1 MGDLASR
8 IMEELTCKT
17 AFTIP
22 VFGGIPIAE
31 SVAVSWIIMGVLVVL
46 SILLTRHLRVTEPTR
61 RQVALETA
69 VTGLEHIF
77 DGILGEKGRR
87 YVPYMV
93 TVLLYIGVSNIIG
106 LFGLK
111 PPTKDLNVTAA
122 LALMSIILVETS
134 GIRSKGLKGWL
145 KSFADPSPVIAPMN
159 LLGVIIR
166 PLSLCMRL
174 FGNVLGAFVI
184 MELIKQL
191 LPVALPVPFSLYFD
205 IFDGLLQAYVFTF
218 LTSMFIQEKIN

>member
-46 SILLTRHLRVTEPTR
+46 SIVLTRHLRVTEPTR

-69 VTGLEHIF
+69 ITGLEHIF
-77 DGILGEKGRR
+77 DGILGEKGQR

-159 LLGVIIR
+159 LLEVIIR

>member
-46 SILLTRHLRVTEPTR
+46 SIVLTRHLRVTEPTR

-145 KSFADPSPVIAPMN
+145 KSFEDPSPVIAPMN
-159 LLGVIIR
+159 LLEVIIR

>member
-1 MGDLASR
+1 
-8 IMEELTCKT
+8 MEELTCKT

-46 SILLTRHLRVTEPTR
+46 SIVLTRHLRGAEPTR
-61 RQVALETA
+61 REVALETA

-159 LLGVIIR
+159 LLEVIIR

>member
-22 VFGGIPIAE
+22 VFGGISIAE

-46 SILLTRHLRVTEPTR
+46 SIVLTRHLRVTEPTR

-159 LLGVIIR
+159 LLEVIIR

>member
-46 SILLTRHLRVTEPTR
+46 SIVLTRHLRVTEPTR

-145 KSFADPSPVIAPMN
+145 KSFADPSPVIAPM
-159 LLGVIIR
+159 IIR

>member
-46 SILLTRHLRVTEPTR
+46 SIVLTRHLRVTEPTR

-122 LALMSIILVETS
+122 LALMSIILVEIS

-159 LLGVIIR
+159 LLEVIIR

>member
-46 SILLTRHLRVTEPTR
+46 SIVLTRHLRVTEPTR

-145 KSFADPSPVIAPMN
+145 KSFADSSPVIAPMN
-159 LLGVIIR
+159 LLEVIIR

>member
-1 MGDLASR
+1 
-8 IMEELTCKT
+8 
-17 AFTIP
+17 
-22 VFGGIPIAE
+22 
-31 SVAVSWIIMGVLVVL
+31 
-46 SILLTRHLRVTEPTR
+46 
-61 RQVALETA
+61 
-69 VTGLEHIF
+69 
-77 DGILGEKGRR
+77 
-87 YVPYMV
+87 
-93 TVLLYIGVSNIIG
+93 
-106 LFGLK
+106 
-111 PPTKDLNVTAA
+111 
-122 LALMSIILVETS
+122 MSIILVETS

-159 LLGVIIR
+159 LLEVIIR

>member
-1 MGDLASR
+1 
-8 IMEELTCKT
+8 MEELTCKT

-46 SILLTRHLRVTEPTR
+46 SIVLTRHLRVTEPTR

-159 LLGVIIR
+159 LLEVIIR

>member
-22 VFGGIPIAE
+22 AFGGIPIAE
-31 SVAVSWIIMGVLVVL
+31 SVAVSWIVMGVLVVL

-159 LLGVIIR
+159 LLEVIIR

>member
-46 SILLTRHLRVTEPTR
+46 SIVLTRHLRVTEPTR

-77 DGILGEKGRR
+77 VGILGEKGRR

-159 LLGVIIR
+159 LLEVIIR

-205 IFDGLLQAYVFTF
+205 IFDGLLQAYVITF

>member
-46 SILLTRHLRVTEPTR
+46 SIVLTRHLRVTEPTR

-122 LALMSIILVETS
+122 LALMSIVLVETS
-134 GIRSKGLKGWL
+134 GVRTKGLKGWL

-159 LLGVIIR
+159 LLEVIIR

>member
-1 MGDLASR
+1 MGDLASK

-31 SVAVSWIIMGVLVVL
+31 SVAVSWIVMGVLVVL
-46 SILLTRHLRVTEPTR
+46 SIVLTRHLRVTEPTR

-106 LFGLK
+106 LFGFK

-122 LALMSIILVETS
+122 LALMSIVLVETS

-159 LLGVIIR
+159 LLEVIIR

>member
-31 SVAVSWIIMGVLVVL
+31 SVAISWIIMGVLVVL
-46 SILLTRHLRVTEPTR
+46 SIVLTRHLRVTEPTR

-159 LLGVIIR
+159 LLEVIIR

>member
-46 SILLTRHLRVTEPTR
+46 SIVLTRHLRVTEPTR

-134 GIRSKGLKGWL
+134 GIQSKGLKGWL

-159 LLGVIIR
+159 LLEVIIR

>member
-46 SILLTRHLRVTEPTR
+46 SIVLTRHLRVTEPTR

-87 YVPYMV
+87 YVPYM
-93 TVLLYIGVSNIIG
+93 SNIIG

-159 LLGVIIR
+159 LLEVIIR

>member
-8 IMEELTCKT
+8 IIEELTCKT

-46 SILLTRHLRVTEPTR
+46 SIVLTRHLRVTEPTR

-159 LLGVIIR
+159 LLEVIIR

>member
-46 SILLTRHLRVTEPTR
+46 SIVLTRHLRVTEPTR

-87 YVPYMV
+87 YAPYMV

-159 LLGVIIR
+159 LLEVIIR

>member
-22 VFGGIPIAE
+22 VFGGMPIAE

-46 SILLTRHLRVTEPTR
+46 SIVLTRHLRVTEPTR

-159 LLGVIIR
+159 LLEVIIR

>member
-46 SILLTRHLRVTEPTR
+46 SIVLTRHLRVTEPTR

-122 LALMSIILVETS
+122 LALMSIVLVETS

-159 LLGVIIR
+159 LLEVIIR

>member
-1 MGDLASR
+1 
-8 IMEELTCKT
+8 
-17 AFTIP
+17 
-22 VFGGIPIAE
+22 
-31 SVAVSWIIMGVLVVL
+31 
-46 SILLTRHLRVTEPTR
+46 
-61 RQVALETA
+61 
-69 VTGLEHIF
+69 
-77 DGILGEKGRR
+77 
-87 YVPYMV
+87 
-93 TVLLYIGVSNIIG
+93 
-106 LFGLK
+106 
-111 PPTKDLNVTAA
+111 
-122 LALMSIILVETS
+122 MSIVLVETS
-134 GIRSKGLKGWL
+134 GVRTKGLKGWL

-159 LLGVIIR
+159 LLEVIIR

>member
-1 MGDLASR
+1 MGDLASK

-31 SVAVSWIIMGVLVVL
+31 SVAVSWIVMGVLVIL
-46 SILLTRHLRVTEPTR
+46 SIVLTRHLRVTEPTR

-106 LFGLK
+106 LFGFK

-122 LALMSIILVETS
+122 LALMSIVLVETS
-134 GIRSKGLKGWL
+134 GVRTKGLKGWL

-159 LLGVIIR
+159 LLEVIIR

-174 FGNVLGAFVI
+174 YGNVLGAFVI

>member
-46 SILLTRHLRVTEPTR
+46 SIVLTRHLRVTEPTR

-77 DGILGEKGRR
+77 DGILGVKGRR

-159 LLGVIIR
+159 LLEVIIR

>member
-46 SILLTRHLRVTEPTR
+46 SIVLTRHLRVTEPTR

-145 KSFADPSPVIAPMN
+145 KRFADPSPVIAPMN
-159 LLGVIIR
+159 LLEVIIR